1 MIYYTDVSTHS
12 NLQAL
17 QRPVRLVQISDSH
30 LFKDPQR
37 TLLGLNTEHSFLS
50 VLDLVLQEQPH
61 IDLLLT
67 TGDIAQQPDTETYQ
81 RYMAHTSRIHAP
93 HFCVQGNHDLDQP
106 FQQSVTPNQLPCEVV
121 IGNWC
126 CLLLDSSVD
135 HEIAG
140 SFSPVTLQYIESALQ
155 RQHSKHVLIAL
166 HHNPIA
172 VGSAW
177 LDQHMLKD
185 SQPFLA
191 LIQQYPNVKLVIHGH
206 VHQAFSATL
215 GNIQFLACP
224 STSLQFKPNSHSFE
238 IDHVNPGYR
247 WFDLFPDGSVQTD
260 LSRTSH
266 SVNQN
271 IEYASQ
277 GY

>member
-1 MIYYTDVSTHS
+1 MIYYPDVSTHS

-37 TLLGLNTEHSFLS
+37 TLLGLNTEQSFLN
-50 VLDLVLQEQPH
+50 VLELVLQEQPH

-67 TGDIAQQPDTETYQ
+67 TGDIAQQPDIETYQ

-106 FQQSVTPNQLPCEVV
+106 FQHSVTRNQLPCEVV
-121 IGNWC
+121 IGDWC
-126 CLLLDSSVD
+126 CILLDSSVD

-140 SFSPVTLQYIESALQ
+140 SFNPATLQYIEAALQ
-155 RQHSKHVLIAL
+155 RQHNKHVLIAL

-177 LDQHMLKD
+177 LDQHMLKN

-215 GNIQFLACP
+215 GHIQFLACP
-224 STSLQFKPNSHSFE
+224 STSLQFKPNSQSFE

-247 WFDLFPDGSVQTD
+247 WFDLFPDGSLQTG

-266 SVNQN
+266 SINQN